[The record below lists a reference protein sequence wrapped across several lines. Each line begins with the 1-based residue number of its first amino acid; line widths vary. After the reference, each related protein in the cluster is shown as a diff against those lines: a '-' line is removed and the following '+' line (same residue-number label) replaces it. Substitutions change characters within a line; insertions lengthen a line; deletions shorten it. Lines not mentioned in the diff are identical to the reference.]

1 MGADLMNKNDTA
13 TTTKETIEILE
24 LLNNL
29 FTKRG

>member
-1 MGADLMNKNDTA
+1 MNETNTA
-13 TTTKETIEILE
+13 TTTTNKETIEILE